1 MIGLY
6 FLISIFLGRRRQVL
20 TGLIITGGL
29 ILGSAKA
36 EPLPQDMKRGEK
48 VAQRLQDWQSL
59 IVQSI
64 QLSDVEKLKTVNDFF
79 NRHIRYGED
88 IEVWRQFDYWA
99 SPRET
104 LELGAGDCEDFAL
117 AKYFTLRLL
126 GISEQRLRLVYS
138 TLISTQQAHMVLGY
152 RADGGDDL
160 VLLDNLRSEILLT
173 TQRPDLQVQFAFDSD
188 HMYRFDQG
196 RLVEV
201 GDAQLLPVWQVLKA
215 KVKQESLSLSSTI
228 QLVVAEQLHLKRKI

>member
-1 MIGLY
+1 MIGLN

-20 TGLIITGGL
+20 TGLIISGSL
-29 ILGSAKA
+29 ILGTAKA
-36 EPLPQDMKRGEK
+36 SHLPTDMTRGE
-48 VAQRLQDWQSL
+48 VAQRLQDWRSL
-59 IVQSI
+59 VAQSI
-64 QLSDVEKLKTVNDFF
+64 QLSDAEKLKAVNAFF

-88 IEVWRQFDYWA
+88 TEVWRQVDYWA

-152 RADGGDDL
+152 WADGGEDL
-160 VLLDNLRSEILLT
+160 VLLDNLRSEILLI
-173 TQRPDLQVQFAFDSD
+173 TQRPDLQVQFAFDTD
-188 HMYRFDQG
+188 HLYRFDQSS
-196 RLVEV
+196 LVAV
-201 GDAQLLPVWQVLKA
+201 GDAHLLPNWQALKA
-215 KVKQESLSLSSTI
+215 KVREESLPLLSTI
-228 QLVVAEQLHLKRKI
+228 QLVVAEQLHLKREI